1 MSVFQNALILAPSY
15 LSSFFPPDVGE
26 TRFQPNSAYNEF
38 LSKAGQDGHAFILP
52 NRFLVLIENPWLEE
66 KFNFVSTGMS
76 SRLSLRCYTANV
88 PSKAFQTHERD
99 IAGPKR
105 LIPYTTSFDSDLSL
119 QFYCGQDLGELNFF
133 QDWMDSIINPVSRY
147 AAFYDDYAKN
157 SKITILFL
165 HNSLKSTE
173 GIMKAYRNG
182 NLSGIRFLEAYPKTM
197 SINGG
202 PLEWA
207 AGKNS
212 PLFAQVFFGTREFV
226 NIRTYDAELDK
237 QMKRLEQSDLTNSL
251 DDLLARTEDQNLAFG
266 GAVLQ
271 KELLKPTISADG
283 MGMGSRNILPAQ
295 TTESFGNVASDGAVI
310 STSQTVSQF
319 PNNIA

>member
-38 LSKAGQDGHAFILP
+38 LSKAGQDGQAFILP
-52 NRFLVLIENPWLEE
+52 SRFLVLIENPWLEE

-76 SRLSLRCYTANV
+76 DRLSLRCFTANI
-88 PSKAFQTHERD
+88 PNRFFATHERD

-105 LIPYTTSFDSDLSL
+105 NIPYTTQYDELSL
-119 QFYCGQDLGELNFF
+119 QFYCGQDLGELNLF
-133 QDWMDSIINPVSRY
+133 QDWMDSILNPVTRY
-147 AAFYDDYAKN
+147 ASFYDDYAKN
-157 SKITILFL
+157 SKITLLFL
-165 HNSLKSTE
+165 HNSLKSRE

-182 NLSGIRFLEAYPKTM
+182 NLSGIRFLEAYPRVM
-197 SINGG
+197 SVNGG
-202 PLEWA
+202 PMEWA
-207 AGKNS
+207 SKNS
-212 PLFAQVFFGTREFV
+212 PLFVNITFGTREFV

-237 QMKRLEQSDLTNSL
+237 QLKRLEQSDLTNSL
-251 DDLLARTEDQNLAFG
+251 DDLLERTEEQNLAFG

-271 KELLKPTISADG
+271 KEILKPTISADG
-283 MGMGSRNILPAQ
+283 RGMGSRNILPAQ
-295 TTESFGNVASDGAVI
+295 TTESFGNIASEGGVI